1 MPLDVTLTTPISDT
15 LGLVSLEGQEGL
27 STAFSFRLEL
37 ASIDPNVDLNAAL
50 AQTIAL
56 ELGLPGGQSQFL
68 HGIVTSCGQG
78 GRGADGTVS
87 YYALIEPWFALLR
100 MNVDFQIFQNQTV
113 PAIIEAV
120 FQKLGMTDFK
130 NSLTG
135 SYTAREYCVQFGEST
150 FDFLS
155 RLMESEGIFY
165 FFTFTA
171 SAHTMVLADDPSAF
185 AALPGISTIRFGQTG
200 RSGETI
206 DLMTGG
212 GMEQRLVPAKVA
224 VEDYNFITP
233 ATDLY
238 TVTEGTGGGSFA
250 SVLSLYRYPGLYTVK
265 SDGEA
270 LSTLSLASAETDR
283 QQLNGSSQCRAFHAG
298 CKFTLTDHF
307 STAVNAAY
315 VLRSVSHRLYLK
327 DDAYTNDFTAFPASA
342 TFRPPQVTPSPKVY
356 GTQTALV
363 VGKSGET
370 IWTDAYGRVKIK
382 FHWDRATASDETS
395 SCWVRVAQGW
405 AGAQWGSIF
414 IPRMGQ
420 EVIVSFLDGN
430 PDRPIITGSVYN
442 GTQTVPY
449 GLPDQ
454 QTRSTIKTSSSADGS
469 KFNELRF
476 EDKADNEEIFLQAQK
491 DFNVSVLGDQ
501 AVTIANNRTVTVSTK
516 DDKHTVSEGNRT
528 LEVTKGTETH
538 TIGGTRTVSVT
549 GDESH
554 TSKAKFTHNVTGD
567 YTLTISGNL
576 TIDASG
582 SVLIKSGTS
591 LDVQAGTALSSKA
604 GTSVAVEAGTSLSNK
619 AQISIE
625 SKAGAQHT
633 VESSGIL
640 ALKGSLV
647 QIN

>member
-15 LGLVSLEGQEGL
+15 LALVSLEGQEGI

-37 ASIDPNVDLNAAL
+37 ASTDPNVDLNAAL
-50 AQTIAL
+50 AQTLAV
-56 ELGLPGGQSQFL
+56 ELALPGGQSQFL
-68 HGIVTSCGQG
+68 HGIVTSFGQG
-78 GRGADGTVS
+78 GRSASGAIS

-113 PAIIEAV
+113 PAIVEAV

-135 SYTAREYCVQFGEST
+135 TYTAREYCVQFGEST

-171 SAHTMVLADDPSAF
+171 SAHTLVLADDPSAF
-185 AALPGISTIRFGQTG
+185 VELPGITTIRFGQTG
-200 RSGETI
+200 RSVETI
-206 DLMTGG
+206 DLMTAG
-212 GMEQRLVPAKVA
+212 GMEQRLVPAKLA

-238 TVTEGTGGGSFA
+238 TVTEGTGGGNFA

-270 LSTLSLASAETDR
+270 LSTLGLASAEAESR
-283 QQLNGSSQCRAFHAG
+283 QLTGSSQCRAFHAG
-298 CKFTLTDHF
+298 CKFTLSDHF

-315 VLRSVSHRLYLK
+315 ILRSVSHRLYLQ
-327 DDAYTNDFTAFPASA
+327 DDAYTNDFAAFPAAA
-342 TFRPPQVTPSPKVY
+342 TFRPPQTTPSPKVY

-370 IWTDAYGRVKIK
+370 IWTDQYGRVKVK

-405 AGAQWGSIF
+405 AGSQWGSIF

-454 QTRSTIKTSSSADGS
+454 QTRSSIKTSSSADGS

-476 EDKADNEEIFLQAQK
+476 EDKADNEEVFLQAQK

-501 AVTIANNRTVTVSTK
+501 AVTVANNRTVTVSNK
-516 DDKHTVSEGNRT
+516 DETHTVSKGNRT
-528 LEVTKGTETH
+528 LEVTQGNETY
-538 TIGGTRTVSVT
+538 TVGGTRTVSVT

-567 YTLTISGNL
+567 YTLTVSGNL
-576 TIDASG
+576 KIDVTG

-591 LDVQAGTALSSKA
+591 LDVQAGTALSNKA
-604 GTSVAVEAGTSLSNK
+604 GTSVAVEAGTTLSNK